1 MKKATI
7 IVQELKAP
15 SATIGAR
22 SGPAAAASPKRCHP
36 APVLRPR
43 GSLLCAN
50 ETHCT
55 PRFTTC
61 VSLPYRDRQ
70 IAAWIPGLFL
80 GGFFHCFFSLPPLP
94 PLRLPR
100 SLFPFLY
107 PRTKRNFKKDLNV
120 ISESNIYDGR
130 KRVGKTTSGCEN
142 GHGKGGRNDSTAP
155 GRVPLPGPWG
165 CERPGGL

>member
-1 MKKATI
+1 M
-7 IVQELKAP
+7 
-15 SATIGAR
+15 
-22 SGPAAAASPKRCHP
+22 P
-36 APVLRPR
+36 APDRPLPR
-43 GSLLCAN
+43 PQSGV
-50 ETHCT
+50 T
-55 PRFTTC
+55 PRPCSVPAGAFYVLMKHIARLASQRVCPCRIETDRL
-61 VSLPYRDRQ
+61 LPGSPVCF
-70 IAAWIPGLFL
+70 WE
-80 GGFFHCFFSLPPLP
+80 GFFIVFSLSPLS